1 MELRDLQYF
10 EVIAT
15 TGHIGRAA
23 EKLGRTQPALSKSVR
38 RIESEIGTRLLVKSG
53 RGVVL
58 TTAGRVM
65 LERARSLRMSVEQ
78 NLREM
83 ADIAKGAVGN
93 IRVGSGATTAE
104 YLLPLVCSRLIR
116 EAPGMKFEISIGMND
131 VLRAALDDGKV
142 DIVVGPLTKGDEAN
156 YTVHRLGDDSVVVAA
171 ARDHPLTHKKSG
183 KVSIADLQD
192 YGWVLPARSVVTRQ
206 WIDAAFASRDLSE
219 PQVVIQTNN
228 ISLSPRLIAPTDL
241 LTFISR
247 RNLGRGRVGEPLVEI
262 DLPETTMQR
271 EVAAVHRKASYIA
284 PAVERFI
291 AILKEEAGS
300 ALDQMSEMD

>member
-1 MELRDLQYF
+1 MELRDFQYF

-15 TGHIGRAA
+15 TGHLGRAA

-38 RIESEIGTRLLVKSG
+38 RMENEIGTRLLVKSG
-53 RGVVL
+53 RGVTL
-58 TTAGRVM
+58 TTAGRIM
-65 LERARSLRMSVEQ
+65 LERARSLRMTVEQ
-78 NLREM
+78 NLREI

-104 YLLPLVCSRLIR
+104 YLLPLVCSRFLG
-116 EAPGMKFEISIGMND
+116 EAPGVQFEISIGMND
-131 VLRAALDDGKV
+131 VLRTALNDGKV
-142 DIVVGPLTKGDEAN
+142 DIVVGPLTKGDEEN
-156 YTVHRLGDDSVVVAA
+156 YAVHYLGDDSVVVAA
-171 ARDHPLTHKKSG
+171 ARGHALTRKP
-183 KVSIADLQD
+183 VTIADLQE

-219 PQVVIQTNN
+219 PRVVIQTNN

-262 DLPETTMQR
+262 GLAETTMQR
-271 EVAAVHRKASYIA
+271 QVAAVHRASNYI
-284 PAVERFI
+284 PPVVERFL
-291 AILKEEAGS
+291 AILKDEAGP
-300 ALDQMSEMD
+300 ALEEMPDID

>member
-15 TGHIGRAA
+15 IGHIGRAA

-38 RIESEIGTRLLVKSG
+38 RIETEIGTRLLMKSG
-53 RGVVL
+53 RGVQL

-83 ADIAKGAVGN
+83 ADIAKGAIGN

-104 YLLPLVCSRLIR
+104 YLLPQVCSRLLTESPGIR
-116 EAPGMKFEISIGMND
+116 FDISIGMND
-131 VLRAALDDGKV
+131 VLRAMLNDGKV
-142 DIVVGPLTKGDEAN
+142 DVIVGPVAKGDDET

-171 ARDHPLTHKKSG
+171 ARGHVLTRG
-183 KVSIADLQD
+183 RVTIADLQD

-206 WIDAAFASRDLSE
+206 WIDAAFASRGLSE
-219 PQVVIQTNN
+219 PRVDIQTNN

-262 DLPETTMQR
+262 RLAETTMQR
-271 EVAAVHRKASYIA
+271 EVAVVHRKSSYVS
-284 PAVERFI
+284 PVVERFI
-291 AILKEEAGS
+291 SVLRDEAEP
-300 ALDQMSEMD
+300 ALADVLTSG

>member
-38 RIESEIGTRLLVKSG
+38 RIESEIGTKLLVKSG
-53 RGVVL
+53 RGVAL

-83 ADIAKGAVGN
+83 ADIAKGAAGN
-93 IRVGSGATTAE
+93 VRVGSGATTAE
-104 YLLPLVCSRLIR
+104 YLLPLVCSRILR
-116 EAPGMKFEISIGMND
+116 EAPGIKFEISIGMND
-131 VLRAALDDGKV
+131 VLRTALNDGKV
-142 DIVVGPLTKGDEAN
+142 DIVVGPVTKGDESN
-156 YTVHRLGDDSVVVAA
+156 YTVHRLGEDSVVVAA
-171 ARDHPLTHKKSG
+171 ARGHPLTRKKAT
-183 KVSIADLQD
+183 IADLQD

-219 PQVVIQTNN
+219 PDVAIQTNN

-262 DLPETTMQR
+262 SLPETTMHR
-271 EVAAVHRKASYIA
+271 EVVAVHRNSSYMP

-291 AILKEEAGS
+291 AILKQEAGP
-300 ALDQMSEMD
+300 ALEAIPEFELS

>member
-10 EVIAT
+10 EIIAT

-23 EKLGRTQPALSKSVR
+23 EKLGRTQPALSKAVR
-38 RIESEIGTRLLVKSG
+38 RIETEIGTKLLTKSG
-53 RGVVL
+53 RGVTL

-83 ADIAKGAVGN
+83 ADIAKGAVGVV
-93 IRVGSGATTAE
+93 RVGSGATTAE
-104 YLLPLVCSRLIR
+104 YLLPQVCSRLLSQSPGIR
-116 EAPGMKFEISIGMND
+116 FDISIGMND
-131 VLRAALDDGKV
+131 VLRSALDDGKV
-142 DIVVGPLTKGDEAN
+142 DIIVGPVAKGDDEI
-156 YTVHRLGDDSVVVAA
+156 YTVHRLGEDSVVVAA
-171 ARDHPLTHKKSG
+171 ARGHPLTQRPP
-183 KVSIADLQD
+183 VIADLLN

-206 WIDAAFASRDLSE
+206 WIDAAFASRGLDE
-219 PQVVIQTNN
+219 PRVDIHTNN

-262 DLPETTMQR
+262 ALAETTMQR
-271 EVAAVHRKASYIA
+271 EVAAIHLRADYTP
-284 PAVERFI
+284 PAVQRFI
-291 AILKEEAGS
+291 ATLKDEAPP
-300 ALDQMSEMD
+300 ALAPVLLDADDI

>member
-38 RIESEIGTRLLVKSG
+38 RLEEAIGTRLLAKSG
-53 RGVVL
+53 RGIAL

-93 IRVGSGATTAE
+93 IRIGSGATTAE

-116 EAPGMKFEISIGMND
+116 EAPAIRFEISIGMND
-131 VLRAALDDGKV
+131 VLRSALNDGKV
-142 DIVVGPLTKGDEAN
+142 DVVVGPLTKGDEAN
-156 YTVHRLGDDSVVVAA
+156 YVVHRLGGDSVVVAA
-171 ARDHPLTHKKSG
+171 ARGHPLTRRKA
-183 KVSIADLQD
+183 SINDLQD

-206 WIDAAFASRDLSE
+206 WLDAAFASRDLSE
-219 PQVVIQTNN
+219 PRVVIQTNN

-247 RNLGRGRVGEPLVEI
+247 RNLGRGRVGEPLTEI
-262 DLPETTMQR
+262 SLPETTMHR
-271 EVAAVHRKASYIA
+271 EVAAVHRRSSYMS
-284 PAVERFI
+284 PAVEQFL
-291 AILKEEAGS
+291 AILQEEAGP
-300 ALDQMSEMD
+300 ALAELPAGEAIT